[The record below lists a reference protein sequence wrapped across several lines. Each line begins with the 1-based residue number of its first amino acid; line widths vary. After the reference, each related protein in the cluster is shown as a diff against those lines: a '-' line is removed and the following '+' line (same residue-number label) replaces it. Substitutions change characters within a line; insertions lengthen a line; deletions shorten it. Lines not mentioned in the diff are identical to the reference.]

1 MKRIIVLVTVIIFI
15 FSGTIFAQ
23 NSEGKA
29 DDAARISITPQVTAQ
44 EIPQNA
50 KNMLVNKMKQIC
62 TKNGLAGDGNNPFFI
77 MDATVDILSKELTP
91 TAPPMHALNLSVNFF
106 IKDAKS
112 GNVFSESSI
121 EIKGVG
127 KNETKAYTQALKN
140 INTSKGQFKAMV
152 ERGKVKIMEFYNS
165 ECDFIISKATALHK
179 QGNNAEAIK
188 VLESVPSVSKE
199 CYAKCMELLSEI
211 EPPVEETVAATASG
225 NEGSSSPTNASSGE
239 MEIDTDIFLVYL
251 GSKTLGDK
259 LLLNFEFENR
269 GAKDYEL
276 DDYVYDTRIVDQN
289 GAAHKTLG
297 QSVGENVG
305 AKARLTIIP
314 GVPVKSAFE
323 FPVVDAVSM
332 FEYKYKERIFRLK
345 DVQLTGSTQKSNSST
360 AGVSASTSDAG
371 GYSSLVG
378 YEQAKVVFNKTTK
391 YGNLKLP
398 MNEFGEFVGR
408 GGQSFKG
415 KIVRYQFSTSTDNNP
430 EYILMIAKKALAN
443 KGYEILVSKESLDQ
457 FFEENYFTRLE
468 NKRFGSKWGF
478 FQNSNCTYVIAKTH
492 SGNKDIYVS
501 IYTWAGKDYTGIN
514 QDVVEVE

>member
-1 MKRIIVLVTVIIFI
+1 MKRLLVFLTVIAFG
-15 FSGTIFAQ
+15 FSGTLFAQ

-44 EIPQNA
+44 EIPQGA
-50 KNMLVNKMKQIC
+50 KNMLMNKMKQIC

-91 TAPPMHALNLSVNFF
+91 TAPPMHALYLSVNFF

-112 GNVFSESSI
+112 GAIYSESSI

-127 KNETKAYTQALKN
+127 KNETKAYSQALKN

-152 ERGKVKIMEFYNS
+152 EKGKVKIIEFYNS

-179 QGNNAEAIK
+179 QGNNADAIK

-199 CYAKCMELLSEI
+199 CFAKCMELLSEI
-211 EPPVEETVAATASG
+211 EPPVEPVATTTAASSG
-225 NEGSSSPTNASSGE
+225 STPTNAISGE

-259 LLLNFEFENR
+259 MLLNFEFENR
-269 GAKDYEL
+269 GDKDYEL
-276 DDYVYDTRIVDQN
+276 DDYVFDTRIVDQN
-289 GAAHKTLG
+289 GAAHKTLS

-305 AKARLTIIP
+305 AKARFTIIP

-323 FPVVDAVSM
+323 FPVVDAVTM
-332 FEYKYKERIFRLK
+332 FEYKYKDRIFRLK
-345 DVQLTGSTQKSNSST
+345 DVQLTGSTQKSNGNST
-360 AGVSASTSDAG
+360 SNASASVSNSG
-371 GYSSLVG
+371 SYSNLVG
-378 YEQAKVVFNKTTK
+378 YDGAKVVFNKTTK
-391 YGNLKLP
+391 YGNLRLP
-398 MNEFGEFVGR
+398 MNEFGEF
-408 GGQSFKG
+408 GGDRSFKG
-415 KIVRYQFSTSTDNNP
+415 KIVRYQFSTSADNNP
-430 EYILMIAKKALAN
+430 EYILMMAKKALAN
-443 KGYEILVSKESLDQ
+443 KGYEILVSQESLDQ
-457 FFEENYFTRLE
+457 FFEEKYFKRLD
-468 NKRFGSKWGF
+468 NHRFGSKWGF
-478 FQNSNCTYVIAKTH
+478 FQNSNCTYLIAKTS

-501 IYTWAGKDYTGIN
+501 IYIWAEKDYTGIN